1 LTVQEKELTS
11 QIKELNEQVKQA
23 KPDPAR
29 QKKLEK
35 EIENFEK
42 SKVFFYEK
50 EVRNAIIMAL

>member
-1 LTVQEKELTS
+1 MTS
-11 QIKELNEQVKQA
+11 QIKELDEQVKQA

-42 SKVFFYEK
+42 SKVFFMKKKLEM
-50 EVRNAIIMAL
+50 R